1 MQVILRR
8 PQAQGLIV
16 ARNSNSS
23 TDNEVGYELNQDSIS
38 TGKGR
43 PTPTRREKEEARKRP
58 LVSNDRAEAR
68 RQSKA
73 ALATEREKQRIGM
86 ANGVEKYMPVRD
98 RGVQRRYVR
107 DYIDA
112 RTSIGEFLIPIMVVV
127 LILTVFPQPEV
138 QVGAFALLWLFFIAA
153 VIDTVIVGFI
163 IRKKL
168 KAKYGEDN
176 VETGLRWY
184 AAMRALQLRLMRLPK
199 PQVKRRQ
206 YPS

>member
-1 MQVILRR
+1 M
-8 PQAQGLIV
+8 
-16 ARNSNSS
+16 ARNSNNS
-23 TDNEVGYELNQDSIS
+23 TDNEVGYELNQDSVS

-58 LVSNDRAEAR
+58 LVSNDRAEAK
-68 RQSKA
+68 RQSRA
-73 ALATEREKQRIGM
+73 VLATEREKQRIGM
-86 ANGVEKYMPVRD
+86 AAGVEKFLPARD
-98 RGVQRRYVR
+98 RGVQRRFVR

-138 QVGAFALLWLFFIAA
+138 QIGAFALLWFFFIAA

-163 IRKKL
+163 IKRKL
-168 KAKYGEDN
+168 AAKYGADK
-176 VETGLRWY
+176 VEGGLRWY

>member
-1 MQVILRR
+1 MAI
-8 PQAQGLIV
+8 
-16 ARNSNSS
+16 NFKKS
-23 TDNEVGYELNQDSIS
+23 TDTPVEFELNQDSVT

-73 ALATEREKQRIGM
+73 TIATEREKQRIGM
-86 ANGVEKYMPVRD
+86 AAGVEKYMPARD

-107 DYIDA
+107 DYVDA
-112 RTSIGEFLIPIMVVV
+112 RTSVGEFLIPIMVVV
-127 LILTVFPQPEV
+127 LIATVVPSAEV
-138 QVGAFALLWLFFIAA
+138 QVGSFALLWLFFAAA
-153 VIDTVIVGFI
+153 VIDCVVLGFLVK
-163 IRKKL
+163 KKL
-168 KAKYGEDN
+168 GAKFGDDK
-176 VETGLRWY
+176 VETGVRWY

>member
-1 MQVILRR
+1 MPI
-8 PQAQGLIV
+8 
-16 ARNSNSS
+16 NFKKS
-23 TDNEVGYELNQDSIS
+23 TDSVVEVEPTSETVT

-73 ALATEREKQRIGM
+73 ALAVEREKQRIGM
-86 ANGVEKYMPVRD
+86 AAGVEKYMPVRD
-98 RGVQRRYVR
+98 RGVQRKFVR
-107 DYIDA
+107 DYVDA
-112 RTSIGEFLIPIMVVV
+112 RTSVGEFLIPIMVLV
-127 LILTVFPQPEV
+127 LIATVVPSPEV
-138 QVGAFALLWLFFIAA
+138 QVGSFILLWLFFGAA
-153 VIDTVIVGFI
+153 VIDCVILGFV

-168 KAKYGEDN
+168 GAKYGTDN
-176 VETGLRWY
+176 VETGVRWY

>member
-1 MQVILRR
+1 M
-8 PQAQGLIV
+8 

>member
-1 MQVILRR
+1 MAKNID
-8 PQAQGLIV
+8 
-16 ARNSNSS
+16 SS
-23 TDNEVGYELNQDSIS
+23 TDKEVGYELNQDSIS

-43 PTPTRREKEEARKRP
+43 PTPTRKEKEEARKRP
-58 LVSNDRAEAR
+58 LVSNDRTEAR
-68 RQSKA
+68 RQSRA
-73 ALATEREKQRIGM
+73 VLATEREKQRIGM
-86 ANGVEKYMPVRD
+86 ANGVEKYMPARD

-112 RTSIGEFLIPIMVVV
+112 RTSIGEFLIPVMVIV
-127 LILTVFPQPEV
+127 LIATVVPAPEV

-153 VIDTVIVGFI
+153 VIDCVVVGFV

-168 KAKYGEDN
+168 AAKYGEGK
-176 VETGLRWY
+176 VEVGLRWY

>member
-1 MQVILRR
+1 
-8 PQAQGLIV
+8 V
-16 ARNSNSS
+16 AKNIDSS
-23 TDNEVGYELNQDSIS
+23 TDKEAQYELNQDSIS
-38 TGKGR
+38 SGKGR
-43 PTPTRREKEEARKRP
+43 PTPTRKEKEAARKRP
-58 LVSNDRAEAR
+58 LVSSDRTEAR
-68 RQSKA
+68 RQSRA
-73 ALATEREKQRIGM
+73 VLATEREKQRIGM
-86 ANGVEKYMPVRD
+86 ANGVEKYMPARD

-112 RTSIGEFLIPIMVVV
+112 RTSIGEFLIPVMVIV
-127 LILTVFPQPEV
+127 LIATVVPAPEV

-153 VIDTVIVGFI
+153 VIDCVVVGFV

-168 KAKYGEDN
+168 AAKYGEGK
-176 VETGLRWY
+176 VEVGLRWY

>member
-1 MQVILRR
+1 
-8 PQAQGLIV
+8 V

-23 TDNEVGYELNQDSIS
+23 TDNEVGYELNQDNTSI
-38 TGKGR
+38 GKGR

>member
-1 MQVILRR
+1 MAKNID
-8 PQAQGLIV
+8 
-16 ARNSNSS
+16 SS
-23 TDNEVGYELNQDSIS
+23 TDKEVGYELNQDSVS

-43 PTPTRREKEEARKRP
+43 PTPTRKEKEEARKRP
-58 LVSNDRAEAR
+58 LVSNDRTEAR
-68 RQSKA
+68 RQSRA
-73 ALATEREKQRIGM
+73 VLATEREKQRIGM
-86 ANGVEKYMPVRD
+86 ANGVEKYMPARD

-112 RTSIGEFLIPIMVVV
+112 RTSIGEFLIPVMVIV
-127 LILTVFPQPEV
+127 LIATVVPAPEV

-153 VIDTVIVGFI
+153 VIDCVVVGFV

-168 KAKYGEDN
+168 AAKYGEGK
-176 VETGLRWY
+176 VEVGLRWY

>member
-1 MQVILRR
+1 
-8 PQAQGLIV
+8 V

-23 TDNEVGYELNQDSIS
+23 TDNDAGYELNQDSIS

-58 LVSNDRAEAR
+58 LVSNDRGEAR
-68 RQSKA
+68 RQARA
-73 ALATEREKQRIGM
+73 AMASERDKQRIGM
-86 ANGVEKYMPVRD
+86 AAGVEKYLPMRD

-127 LILTVFPQPEV
+127 LLLTVFPQPEV
-138 QVGAFALLWLFFIAA
+138 QIAAFGILWLFFIGA
-153 VIDTVIVGFI
+153 VIDCVIVGFI
-163 IRKKL
+163 IKRKVA
-168 KAKYGEDN
+168 AKFGDDR
-176 VETGLRWY
+176 VEPGLRWY

-206 YPS
+206 YPA

>member
-1 MQVILRR
+1 MAKNID
-8 PQAQGLIV
+8 
-16 ARNSNSS
+16 SS
-23 TDNEVGYELNQDSIS
+23 TDKDARYELNQDSIS
-38 TGKGR
+38 AGKGR
-43 PTPTRREKEEARKRP
+43 PTPTRKEKEEARKRP

-68 RQSKA
+68 RQSRA

-86 ANGVEKYMPVRD
+86 ANGVEKFMPARD
-98 RGVQRRYVR
+98 RGVQRRFVR

-112 RTSIGEFLIPIMVVV
+112 RTSIGEFLIPVMVIV
-127 LILTVFPQPEV
+127 LIATVVPAPEV

-153 VIDTVIVGFI
+153 VIDCIVVGFV

-168 KAKYGEDN
+168 AAKYGEGK
-176 VETGLRWY
+176 VEVGLRWY

>member
-1 MQVILRR
+1 M
-8 PQAQGLIV
+8 AK
-16 ARNSNSS
+16 NTDSS
-23 TDNEVGYELNQDSIS
+23 TDKEARYELNQDSVS
-38 TGKGR
+38 AGKGR

-68 RQSKA
+68 RQSRA
-73 ALATEREKQRIGM
+73 VLATEREKQRIGM
-86 ANGVEKYMPVRD
+86 ANGVEKYMPMRD

-112 RTSIGEFLIPIMVVV
+112 RTSIGEFLIPVMVIV
-127 LILTVFPQPEV
+127 LIATVIPAAEV

-153 VIDTVIVGFI
+153 VIDCIIVGFV

-168 KAKYGEDN
+168 GAKFGVEK

-184 AAMRALQLRLMRLPK
+184 AAMRALQLRVMRLPK

>member
-1 MQVILRR
+1 MAKNID
-8 PQAQGLIV
+8 
-16 ARNSNSS
+16 SS
-23 TDNEVGYELNQDSIS
+23 TDKEAQYELNQDSIS
-38 TGKGR
+38 SGKGR
-43 PTPTRREKEEARKRP
+43 PTPTRKEKEAARKRP
-58 LVSNDRAEAR
+58 LVSSDRTEAR
-68 RQSKA
+68 RQSRA
-73 ALATEREKQRIGM
+73 VLATEREKQRIGM
-86 ANGVEKYMPVRD
+86 ANGVEKYMPARD

-112 RTSIGEFLIPIMVVV
+112 RTSIGEFLIPVMVIV
-127 LILTVFPQPEV
+127 LIATVVPAPEV

-153 VIDTVIVGFI
+153 VIDCVVVGFV

-168 KAKYGEDN
+168 AAKYGEGK
-176 VETGLRWY
+176 VEVGLRWY